1 MMRPAP
7 CEEGWNELA
16 DNYQTFRK
24 NSKYVTGVPYITA
37 NIYYKSRNLPNTDI
51 HNYSTDLR

>member
-1 MMRPAP
+1 MK
-7 CEEGWNELA
+7 NEMLV
-16 DNYQTFRK
+16 QTFITR
-24 NSKYVTGVPYITA
+24 YIQNVAFLTA